1 MAESPAAPP
10 AGGRLARSGCI
21 CYNDRVQSAAP
32 ASRRTPPR
40 KGSDQNTMGLFSNYN
55 KPGPGV
61 APDAPRKRGLSRLIE
76 ILGRDMGS
84 FFKAGMLAF
93 ASCIPFVAG
102 AVLAVLSHGLLVMII
117 AGIVGGALA
126 GPQLTALADTILR
139 SLRDEPGFWWQTYRR
154 AWKRNAKASLVPGA
168 IFGLLFGSEIF
179 LFFHL
184 DTMQAGSAIIVMM
197 LVGTALVL
205 GFFTYVWPQIALL
218 ELPLG
223 SLLKNAVFLFLAYLP
238 ASLGATVVQFVY
250 WAAVIVLFPLSAPV
264 FLFTNFWVP
273 MVPSLLIVY
282 NGLDKSFGIEDAI
295 RKIRDAQLSPDG
307 DESGDA

>member
-1 MAESPAAPP
+1 
-10 AGGRLARSGCI
+10 
-21 CYNDRVQSAAP
+21 
-32 ASRRTPPR
+32 
-40 KGSDQNTMGLFSNYN
+40 MGLFSNYN

-154 AWKRNAKASLVPGA
+154 A
-168 IFGLLFGSEIF
+168 
-179 LFFHL
+179 
-184 DTMQAGSAIIVMM
+184 
-197 LVGTALVL
+197 
-205 GFFTYVWPQIALL
+205 
-218 ELPLG
+218 
-223 SLLKNAVFLFLAYLP
+223 
-238 ASLGATVVQFVY
+238 
-250 WAAVIVLFPLSAPV
+250 
-264 FLFTNFWVP
+264 
-273 MVPSLLIVY
+273 
-282 NGLDKSFGIEDAI
+282 
-295 RKIRDAQLSPDG
+295 
-307 DESGDA
+307 

>member
-1 MAESPAAPP
+1 
-10 AGGRLARSGCI
+10 
-21 CYNDRVQSAAP
+21 
-32 ASRRTPPR
+32 
-40 KGSDQNTMGLFSNYN
+40 MGLFSNYN

-117 AGIVGGALA
+117 AGIVGSALA

-273 MVPSLLIVY
+273 LVPSLLIVY

>member
-1 MAESPAAPP
+1 
-10 AGGRLARSGCI
+10 
-21 CYNDRVQSAAP
+21 
-32 ASRRTPPR
+32 
-40 KGSDQNTMGLFSNYN
+40 MGLFSNYN

-84 FFKAGMLAF
+84 FFQSRHAGL
-93 ASCIPFVAG
+93 CQLHPICCGGGAG
-102 AVLAVLSHGLLVMII
+102 RPQPRA
-117 AGIVGGALA
+117 AGDDHRRHRGGALA

-273 MVPSLLIVY
+273 LVPSLLIVY